1 MYSPFIF
8 LLRYISSV
16 KIYMM
21 KSLKSFL
28 LITIRLLLFLSVLT
42 LLPLHILANE
52 EVPLDMDVD
61 FVQEEMQEIDYQTKQ
76 EPEVY
81 KAKILQQNET
91 ECTGMTEE
99 IEFKCFNYN
108 IEVLSGEYEGE
119 VIETMPTWIN
129 NEDDLFKENSKV
141 YVSQTKDIE
150 GNEAWTIESYSREN
164 GLLFLV
170 ILFVILIVAITGVR
184 GLTSTLGLIISFC
197 ILYFFAVPRLNM
209 GADFL
214 LISVITLLVLLCACT
229 FITYG
234 FNFKSLIAFLSTF
247 LGILIIASV
256 GYLVVSW
263 LNISGTGEEA
273 SAMLFDTTAGVV
285 RLSSVFLLSILIGA
299 MGVLDDVT
307 VGQVSSMME
316 IYDTDKSLGSK
327 ELFKKTMNIGKDH
340 IASMV
345 NTLFIAYAG
354 SSFSLIMLLSANN
367 PNFRILIN
375 TGFVIEE
382 IVRTLVASIGLIL
395 VVPLTSF
402 IASRIIVK
410 VLK

>member
-1 MYSPFIF
+1 
-8 LLRYISSV
+8 
-16 KIYMM
+16 M
-21 KSLKSFL
+21 KSLKPFL
-28 LITIRLLLFLSVLT
+28 LKTIKQILILSVLAMLPLLFLH
-42 LLPLHILANE
+42 PLSIFANE
-52 EVPLDMDVD
+52 EIPLDMDQNT
-61 FVQEEMQEIDYQTKQ
+61 VQEDIQEINSQHQQ

-81 KAKILQQNET
+81 KAKILKQNEVD
-91 ECTGMTEE
+91 CGFVTEE
-99 IEFKCFNYN
+99 VDFKCFNYD
-108 IEVLSGEYEGE
+108 IEIIGGEYEGE

-141 YVSQTKDIE
+141 YVSQTKDVE
-150 GNEAWTIESYSREN
+150 GNEVWTIESYSREN
-164 GLLFLV
+164 ALIFLGM
-170 ILFVILIVAITGVR
+170 IFVILIIAITGLR
-184 GLTSTLGLIISFC
+184 GLTATLGLVTSFC
-197 ILYFFAVPRLNM
+197 ILYFFAIPRLNM
-209 GADFL
+209 GGNFL
-214 LISVITLLVLLCACT
+214 IISVVTILVLLCAST

-234 FNFKSLIAFLSTF
+234 FNFKSLIAFVSTF

-256 GYLVVSW
+256 GYFVISW

-285 RLSSVFLLSILIGA
+285 RLSWVFLLSIVIGA
-299 MGVLDDVT
+299 LGVLDDMT
-307 VGQVSSMME
+307 IGQASSMIE
-316 IYDTDKSLGSK
+316 IYDTDKNLNSN
-327 ELFKKTMNIGKDH
+327 ELFRKTMNIGKDH

-367 PNFRILIN
+367 PDFRILIN
-375 TGFVIEE
+375 TGFVVEE
-382 IVRTLVASIGLIL
+382 IVRALVASIGLIL